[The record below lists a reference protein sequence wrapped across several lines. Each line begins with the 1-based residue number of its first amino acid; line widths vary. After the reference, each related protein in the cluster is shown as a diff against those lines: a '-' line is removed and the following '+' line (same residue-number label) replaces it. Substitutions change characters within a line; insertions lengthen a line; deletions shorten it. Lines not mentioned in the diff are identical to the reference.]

1 MLALHTSRKGLHT
14 RLAPL
19 HRSPH
24 PAPALPPA
32 FSMKL
37 LFRLSLLAAFFAV
50 LFPLPAADAPKPR
63 HGTKLII
70 VNDDGFS
77 AFYSGRYKNADDLR
91 RQVALYA
98 DTSVA
103 VFEWCITSGSR
114 VNFPSATSELIGAGI
129 TDFGRRGDQL
139 AADTLRRLATEGT
152 DTLDV
157 VARACRSQGIL
168 CYATMRMNGDY
179 AASPKDDSL
188 TRQFNSDFW
197 RAHPEFRVRGPKGED
212 RTKLSYAYPE
222 VRAFKLAILREAA
235 ARDIDG
241 IALDFLRHP
250 PFFGFEEPMVNAFRA
265 RYGVDPRPLP
275 VTDPRWGPI
284 RSEFMTTFLR
294 DTRKLLDAAG
304 AKHGRRLGLS
314 ARIDHREYAVLGCDI
329 STWLKEGLLDY
340 LVVGQRT
347 LGGYEFDLA
356 PFVKLA
362 RDAGTGCAVLFG
374 EEGIVSGH
382 DRTAA
387 EDKLIAAGKMVAP
400 KRDSL
405 SLAQYQQR
413 AARWYAA
420 GADGIHLF
428 NESDR
433 AVMRALGTVP
443 TLTSAP

>member
-1 MLALHTSRKGLHT
+1 MNPCVPRLPLLRSLCALAAAISLAL
-14 RLAPL
+14 
-19 HRSPH
+19 
-24 PAPALPPA
+24 PALT
-32 FSMKL
+32 
-37 LFRLSLLAAFFAV
+37 
-50 LFPLPAADAPKPR
+50 LPAAEAPPPR
-63 HGTKLII
+63 HGNKLVI

-91 RQVALYA
+91 RQIALYA

-114 VNFPSATSELIGAGI
+114 VNYPSQTSELIGAGI

-139 AADTLRRLATEGT
+139 AADTLRRLAAEGT

-157 VARACRSQGIL
+157 VARACRAHGIR

-222 VRAFKLAILREAA
+222 VRAFKLALLREAA

-241 IALDFLRHP
+241 VALDFLRHP
-250 PFFGFEEPMVNAFRA
+250 PFFGFEAPMVNAFRA
-265 RYGVDPRPLP
+265 RHGIDPRPLP

-284 RSEFMTTFLR
+284 RGEFMTTFLR

-329 STWLKEGLLDY
+329 ATWLKEGLLDY

-413 AARWYAA
+413 ATRWYAA

-433 AVMRALGTVP
+433 TVMRALGTTP
-443 TLTSAP
+443 PANP

>member
-1 MLALHTSRKGLHT
+1 MKLNL
-14 RLAPL
+14 
-19 HRSPH
+19 
-24 PAPALPPA
+24 PALASA
-32 FSMKL
+32 F
-37 LFRLSLLAAFFAV
+37 LLAALLSSAS
-50 LFPLPAADAPKPR
+50 LSLSAAEAPQPR
-63 HGTKLII
+63 HGTQLVI

-77 AFYSGRYKNADDLR
+77 AFYSGRYKSADDLR
-91 RQVALYA
+91 RQVASYA

-114 VNFPSATSELIGAGI
+114 VNFPSSTSELIGAGI

-139 AADTLRRLATEGT
+139 AADTLRRLAAEDV

-157 VARACRSQGIL
+157 VARACRAQGIL

-179 AASPKDDSL
+179 AASPTDDSL
-188 TRQFNSDFW
+188 SRQFNSDFW

-235 ARDIDG
+235 ARDVDG
-241 IALDFLRHP
+241 LALDFLRHP

-265 RYGVDPRPLP
+265 RHGIDPRPLP

-284 RSEFMTTFLR
+284 RATFMTTFLR
-294 DTRKLLDAAG
+294 DTRALLDAAG

-314 ARIDHREYAVLGCDI
+314 ARIDHREYALLGCDLA
-329 STWLKEGLLDY
+329 TWLKEGLLDY

-347 LGGYEFDLA
+347 LGGYEFDLT

-387 EDKLIAAGKMVAP
+387 EDKLIAASKMVAP
-400 KRDSL
+400 ERASL

-413 AARWYAA
+413 ALRWYAA

-443 TLTSAP
+443 SATPAPR

>member
-1 MLALHTSRKGLHT
+1 MNLRCSH
-14 RLAPL
+14 
-19 HRSPH
+19 
-24 PAPALPPA
+24 
-32 FSMKL
+32 L
-37 LFRLSLLAAFFAV
+37 LFLIAVFVGTVRAAE
-50 LFPLPAADAPKPR
+50 APPPR
-63 HGTKLII
+63 HGTKLVI

-77 AFYSGRYKNADDLR
+77 AFFSGRYKNADDLR
-91 RQVALYA
+91 HQVASYA

-114 VNFPSATSELIGAGI
+114 VNFPTPAAELISTGV

-139 AADTLRRLATEGT
+139 AAETLRRLAAEGT
-152 DTLDV
+152 DTLEV
-157 VARACRSQGIL
+157 VARACRESGIL

-179 AASPKDDSL
+179 AASPKDNSL

-235 ARDIDG
+235 ARNIDG

-250 PFFGFEEPMVNAFRA
+250 PFFGFEEPMVAAFREKH
-265 RYGVDPRPLP
+265 GIDPRPLP
-275 VTDPRWGPI
+275 VTDPRWSPI
-284 RSEFMTTFLR
+284 RGEFMTPFLR
-294 DTRKLLDAAG
+294 ATRKLLDEAG
-304 AKHGRRLGLS
+304 AKRGRHLGLS
-314 ARIDHREYAVLGCDI
+314 ARIDHREYAVLGCDLA
-329 STWLKEGLLDY
+329 TWLNEGLLDY
-340 LVVGQRT
+340 LVIGQRT
-347 LGGYEFDLA
+347 LGGYEFDLT
-356 PFVKLA
+356 PYVQLA

-382 DRTAA
+382 DLTAA
-387 EDKLIAAGKMVAP
+387 EDKLIAAGKMAAP
-400 KRDSL
+400 QRASL

-413 AARWYAA
+413 ATRWYAA

-428 NESDR
+428 NETNR

-443 TLTSAP
+443 AATPPPP

>member
-1 MLALHTSRKGLHT
+1 MNLR
-14 RLAPL
+14 
-19 HRSPH
+19 RSH
-24 PAPALPPA
+24 
-32 FSMKL
+32 L
-37 LFRLSLLAAFFAV
+37 LFLIAV
-50 LFPLPAADAPKPR
+50 LVGTVPAAEAPRPR
-63 HGTKLII
+63 HGTKLVI

-77 AFYSGRYKNADDLR
+77 SFFSGRYKNADDLR
-91 RQVALYA
+91 RQVASYA

-114 VNFPSATSELIGAGI
+114 VNYPSKTSELIGAGI

-139 AADTLRRLATEGT
+139 AADTLRRLAAEGT
-152 DTLDV
+152 DTLEV
-157 VARACRSQGIL
+157 VARACHESGIL

-197 RAHPEFRVRGPKGED
+197 RAHPGFRVRGPKGED

-235 ARDIDG
+235 NRDIDG

-250 PFFGFEEPMVNAFRA
+250 PFFGFEEPMVAAFREKH
-265 RYGVDPRPLP
+265 GVDPRPLP

-284 RSEFMTTFLR
+284 RGEFMTTFLR
-294 DTRKLLDAAG
+294 DTRKLLDEAG
-304 AKHGRRLGLS
+304 AKRGRHLGLS
-314 ARIDHREYAVLGCDI
+314 ARVDHREYAVLGCDI
-329 STWLKEGLLDY
+329 ATWLKEGLLDY
-340 LVVGQRT
+340 LVIGQRT

-382 DRTAA
+382 DLTAA
-387 EDKLIAAGKMVAP
+387 EDKLIAAGKMAAP
-400 KRDSL
+400 ARASL

-413 AARWYAA
+413 ATRWYAA

-433 AVMRALGTVP
+433 TVMRALGT
-443 TLTSAP
+443 APASPPEPR

>member
-1 MLALHTSRKGLHT
+1 MNPSAPRFLLLRTLCALAAAISLALS
-14 RLAPL
+14 
-19 HRSPH
+19 
-24 PAPALPPA
+24 AL
-32 FSMKL
+32 S
-37 LFRLSLLAAFFAV
+37 
-50 LFPLPAADAPKPR
+50 LPAAEAPKPR
-63 HGTKLII
+63 HGTKLVI

-114 VNFPSATSELIGAGI
+114 VNFPSRTSELIGAGV

-139 AADTLRRLATEGT
+139 AADTLRRLAAEGT

-157 VARACRSQGIL
+157 VASACRAHGIR
-168 CYATMRMNGDY
+168 CYASTRMNGDY
-179 AASPKDDSL
+179 PASPKDDSL

-197 RAHPEFRVRGPKGED
+197 RAHPEFRIRGPKGED

-265 RYGVDPRPLP
+265 RHGIDPRPLP

-284 RSEFMTTFLR
+284 RGEFMTTFLR

-304 AKHGRRLGLS
+304 AKHGRHLGLS

-329 STWLKEGLLDY
+329 ATWLKEGLLDY

-405 SLAQYQQR
+405 PLEKYRAR

-433 AVMRALGTVP
+433 SVMRALGT
-443 TLTSAP
+443 APPANP

>member
-1 MLALHTSRKGLHT
+1 MSLHLRPASLARLFGLIAAALLSFAS
-14 RLAPL
+14 LA
-19 HRSPH
+19 
-24 PAPALPPA
+24 
-32 FSMKL
+32 
-37 LFRLSLLAAFFAV
+37 
-50 LFPLPAADAPKPR
+50 LPAAEAPKPR
-63 HGTKLII
+63 HGTKLVI

-91 RQVALYA
+91 KQVASYA

-103 VFEWCITSGSR
+103 IFEWCITSGSR
-114 VNFPSATSELIGAGI
+114 VNFPSQTSELIGAGI

-157 VARACRSQGIL
+157 VARACRASGIR
-168 CYATMRMNGDY
+168 CYASMRMNGDY

-250 PFFGFEEPMVNAFRA
+250 PFFGFEEPMVAAFRA
-265 RYGVDPRPLP
+265 RHGIDPRPLP

-284 RSEFMTTFLR
+284 RAEFMTTFLR

-314 ARIDHREYAVLGCDI
+314 ARIDHREYAVLGCDLA
-329 STWLKEGLLDY
+329 TWLKESLLDY
-340 LVVGQRT
+340 LVIGQRT

-356 PFVKLA
+356 PYVKLA

-405 SLAQYQQR
+405 TLAQYQQR

-433 AVMRALGTVP
+433 TVMRALGTIP
-443 TLTSAP
+443 PASTKP